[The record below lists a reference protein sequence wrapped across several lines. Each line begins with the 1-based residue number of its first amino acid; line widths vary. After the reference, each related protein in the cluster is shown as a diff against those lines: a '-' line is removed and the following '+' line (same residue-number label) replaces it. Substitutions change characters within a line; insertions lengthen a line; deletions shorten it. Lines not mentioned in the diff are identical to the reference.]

1 MTTQSHHYA
10 TDDDQPLAQVIPL
23 FGPRQGG
30 QELAYAREDDPR
42 LILRYAD
49 DYLDGPG
56 AS

>member
-23 FGPRQGG
+23 FGPRHGMA
-30 QELAYAREDDPR
+30 ELAYADENDPG

-49 DYLDGPG
+49 EYLDGPG